1 KNLPGCK
8 DIEQSE
14 VEKEALLFLRARK
27 RDVSRAVE
35 LYKANKEI
43 QEFISQVKNLPG
55 CKDIEQSEVE
65 KEALLFLRARK
76 RDVSRAVELY
86 KANKRMRYTENV
98 TSIDPLEEGVRK
110 ELLSGKFTVLPGT
123 GTDDLSA
130 TIAIFTAHRHWPPLT
145 THRDTL
151 KGVLYQLDVAMMD
164 EQSQRKGLI
173 VLYDMRDTKYSNFD
187 YYLCIKLLNLFKGS
201 YPARLRKVI
210 IIEAPFW
217 FRAPFGVLRLFV
229 KEKMRDRIF
238 TVDLDEL
245 HVHLSPSLIE
255 SWFQQLTEHRHFDWL
270 RECLTKTG
278 HVSQIPNDYFTI
290 PPPIYRS
297 LSSSGSDLLQSDGFS
312 RSSLGN
318 SRYSSLR
325 YSRPIYSLRQTSEP
339 QSVFVDPYGSLSHN
353 NPDPVVANGPLS
365 RREHGSLNR
374 MLTSM
379 YSSTVQSPTRSYHSS
394 LNNDVILSPFELR
407 QRSLRV
413 PKSRIRNNNCLHTTN
428 SLTLSSSP
436 PPCNLFDE
444 SNKTDPQSQT
454 RLSVPE
460 FIERVQTAGQLGLCA
475 EFDAMFKDRPI
486 DGSCDRFLLTENRRR
501 NRYLDVPC
509 LDATAVELSDG
520 TYLHAN
526 WVNGYRIPRAY
537 ILAQGPLDTTRREF
551 WMAVWEHR
559 VPVIVMLTKVV
570 ENHRVKCAPYWPTR
584 TSVVSTSSSSNHTY
598 SSHRHSLLNH
608 TSACSPDASQDRL
621 PPTSC
626 YGDVQLVNLSKSM
639 EPNGLS
645 HHTRLELRRKP
656 SSQTND
662 RRGAKQSDSVPKV
675 GASST
680 NESDKPFEVD
690 HFLYLGWP
698 DFDVPTD
705 STGFLN
711 FMDQVKKLH
720 EKRCQQELG
729 PTESSLQPGSKTHHP
744 LLVHCSAGIGR
755 TGTFVTVDICLQQA
769 LNEGYI
775 DVPQVV
781 SRLRCQRAGAVQ
793 VAKQYAFIHSALV
806 SSLSKLCNGT
816 SPSTVTMTAMANNM
830 TS

>member
-1 KNLPGCK
+1 
-8 DIEQSE
+8 
-14 VEKEALLFLRARK
+14 
-27 RDVSRAVE
+27 
-35 LYKANKEI
+35 
-43 QEFISQVKNLPG
+43 
-55 CKDIEQSEVE
+55 
-65 KEALLFLRARK
+65 
-76 RDVSRAVELY
+76 
-86 KANKRMRYTENV
+86 
-98 TSIDPLEEGVRK
+98 
-110 ELLSGKFTVLPGT
+110 
-123 GTDDLSA
+123 
-130 TIAIFTAHRHWPPLT
+130 
-145 THRDTL
+145 
-151 KGVLYQLDVAMMD
+151 
-164 EQSQRKGLI
+164 
-173 VLYDMRDTKYSNFD
+173 
-187 YYLCIKLLNLFKGS
+187 
-201 YPARLRKVI
+201 
-210 IIEAPFW
+210 
-217 FRAPFGVLRLFV
+217 
-229 KEKMRDRIF
+229 IF

-526 WVNGYRIPRAY
+526 WVLWTLHGASFGWPCGSIESP
-537 ILAQGPLDTTRREF
+537 
-551 WMAVWEHR
+551 
-559 VPVIVMLTKVV
+559 VV

-608 TSACSPDASQDRL
+608 TSACSPDAYQDRL

-626 YGDVQLVNLSKSM
+626 YGDVQVVNLSESM
-639 EPNGLS
+639 ESNGLYR
-645 HHTRLELRRKP
+645 HTRLELRRKP
-656 SSQTND
+656 S
-662 RRGAKQSDSVPKV
+662 
-675 GASST
+675 
-680 NESDKPFEVD
+680 
-690 HFLYLGWP
+690 
-698 DFDVPTD
+698 
-705 STGFLN
+705 
-711 FMDQVKKLH
+711 
-720 EKRCQQELG
+720 
-729 PTESSLQPGSKTHHP
+729 
-744 LLVHCSAGIGR
+744 
-755 TGTFVTVDICLQQA
+755 
-769 LNEGYI
+769 
-775 DVPQVV
+775 
-781 SRLRCQRAGAVQ
+781 
-793 VAKQYAFIHSALV
+793 
-806 SSLSKLCNGT
+806 
-816 SPSTVTMTAMANNM
+816 
-830 TS
+830 